1 MNAAMSARSVFLC
14 AGVLAFAGLSAAEPV
29 SAETKAAAGETAK
42 IETIDRNFQQAKI
55 GNVEFRFINAESGA
69 PLSLEGLPWR
79 LQSKSGNSFRRLPDS
94 MQGKING
101 GAFWL
106 ANHPSGAALRFRTD
120 SRKIAIRGTLAWS
133 LDMNNMP
140 RAGSSGFDLYRGN
153 GPEAFH
159 CGTFQP
165 NAKQGDFAVTIYG
178 TGDGK
183 MSDYILNFPLYGGVK
198 TLEIGILPGSKLEAP
213 TPHKVGKPILFYGS
227 SITQGGCA
235 SRPGNMYPSQLCR
248 AVDAPGTV
256 VMLNDIQRRNRDKLA
271 IEIVTPDDVSDARN
285 LIGVT
290 GVGPASALAILSV
303 LSPDQLTLAIMT
315 GDEKS
320 ITRAKGVGAKSAK
333 RIILELKDKI
343 GGTLDFS
350 AGPEGAPAPA
360 AYADGSRVALA
371 TAALAELGYSQS
383 EAASALKGA
392 DGEHMS
398 VEELVRY
405 GLRAMVMK

>member
-248 AVDAPGTV
+248 AVDAEQINLGFSGGGKGEPAV
-256 VMLNDIQRRNRDKLA
+256 AELIASLDLA
-271 IEIVTPDDVSDARN
+271 CFVYDYDYNAPNEAHLKKTHEPFFEIIRKAHPE
-285 LIGVT
+285 LPII
-290 GVGPASALAILSV
+290 ILSKCSIWRDTDYEYNSRRRDIIRKTYENAVGKGDRHVYFIDGETLFGTDGRDTCTVDRCHPNDLGFRRMYECV
-303 LSPDQLTLAIMT
+303 LP
-315 GDEKS
+315 
-320 ITRAKGVGAKSAK
+320 V
-333 RIILELKDKI
+333 LKK
-343 GGTLDFS
+343 
-350 AGPEGAPAPA
+350 
-360 AYADGSRVALA
+360 
-371 TAALAELGYSQS
+371 ALAEA
-383 EAASALKGA
+383 EK
-392 DGEHMS
+392 
-398 VEELVRY
+398 
-405 GLRAMVMK
+405 K